1 MREGEDEK
9 RSRMFERRD
18 NKRNAIN
25 RNFHSCEK
33 NIHTQRL
40 TIHHIMDESLKT
52 LPYTAISLSVLG
64 RLIFMFLLYKNRSTN
79 SLSLLF
85 CLLNIC
91 SSSMWIYYSVQ
102 MNDVPMISRSSTE
115 IMLLI
120 VSAVYIIRNKMV
132 DTNKMVLPL
141 LYYTP

>member
-25 RNFHSCEK
+25 INFHSCEK
-33 NIHTQRL
+33 NIHTLRL

-141 LYYTP
+141 LFHTP